1 MTTTTTRR
9 NYCKIMSSLQTL
21 LSAASVFALLVSIPM
36 VAAASASGAGA
47 VFTLPLSHSDMLRTL
62 MKDPTISHNQTT
74 YNHLQL
80 LRNHHFS
87 SLNQIFSKIS
97 LTLPDAIQVSQSGLD
112 LTISQL
118 SCNNLQVHDIQLQH
132 WVKSNT
138 TEMGVTLNV
147 YGLHIDCT
155 YRWEYAW
162 TVFNGAGSGT
172 ATLDDNDQGS
182 NINVPSLSVDLSFF
196 SEDYNYHPP
205 NDVTISN
212 CHAEN
217 MYIADMNFDG
227 DGLGFIGSVV
237 NLFESMLRDTVAN
250 KLRSTACEEL
260 QVVAQG
266 GGADGDGATDTT
278 AAAAPLDK
286 MILLLHDKIET
297 YLTPL
302 DDKLADPLSGEKIA
316 MQQLT
321 EDELSNFVNF
331 QGLEDYAIG
340 GLINTTLV
348 QVRSFL
354 GTESADDDGE
364 QQLRINDYIRNNWL
378 NKTNGRMIIDPSFF
392 PSLGNGDGVIYKG
405 HDMLTETIMTI
416 QSIEIEG
423 LDSISEIDVLRT
435 IGNHTLR
442 NTLKLDYLSIL
453 MEMEVVMKASS
464 KSDAI
469 IVAPDSPPIT
479 ERFTIDFNATDV
491 EIDLSAFLGINM
503 ETLGNLELGPMLH
516 SKNILPC
523 LLSSIDVAKFT
534 GLSLSVGNI
543 DPPRLSGFIDDG
555 IDQLMSSAAISF
567 FEMYERVLI
576 KAMPNFFQSF
586 VRNVTNGFLSD
597 RLSRS
602 KCPTMSEVVDTR
614 YVDFRDL
621 FQSST
626 TDAELFSGSVNVGR
640 YGDVVPRILNLMEDT
655 LLSPDEDGLLA
666 INEMIIAPWTK
677 TQSGLE
683 GEIKF
688 NRTVDLNKEAVTL
701 NIWKAFADNLRLK
714 FSDFRISGLDTFLA
728 PVKVLQPRPSS
739 AYLLENQIRLG
750 VEDKPVEASFKFAIE
765 IGGSNTPLAMNNVL
779 DLQFS
784 MPSVEILAVLFATVR
799 ESRLMNFPLKDITN
813 SSCWMSMIP
822 VSANSSGDNVGMRLD
837 YLDVIFDILAST
849 KCVSCSNVWLEDLNS
864 IVEFLDDNEFISGL
878 QSRALSIGSDIM
890 HGDWMQGLIDKR
902 IIEASRL
909 CPHDES
915 FGSVLPDHVYPTFG
929 GTRSLVDGILYASF
943 PMVQMIAIIIAQKHS
958 GSEISPPVDLE
969 VVAPK
974 NAKLIDFTDLSSIAG
989 WADMA
994 LSYAQNYLG
1003 GTVEISQQLGITS
1016 ILRSTVLN
1024 SNGLLTIPIVDQGFE
1039 AGSFKLSL
1047 NDVALIGLDSF
1058 IMFDILEA
1066 TGPNTFSNSLK
1077 LHRLGVTLKMD
1088 LWFDETNGGNRTAE
1102 SETVTIS
1109 LILNDVEIE
1118 VSVLMAMDQDLLGEL
1133 MIGSLLNTKNVFP
1146 CLLSATHSVGLSEF
1160 VMNVGDIE
1168 EFSISGII
1176 SDETD
1181 QSLQRITSAIF
1192 DKYKQIVLNAWPVF
1206 TSTTARPILH
1216 NILQVLLEDAR
1227 NNHACPKPDTSLQDV
1242 IDFRDLLL
1250 TEERAVALLGQGDSP
1265 YGNLFRSLFSF
1276 LETKMSDTVES
1287 GLSRMNDLVGS
1298 LTRRQSNV
1306 SGDLYYPGY
1315 IFQQELNLDL
1325 NGLNADIELGISDLR
1340 ISNLDS
1346 LGSPI
1351 TVLQP
1356 VLGESSVLNNSAT
1369 IAAGSEALRTEL
1381 RLLFKADGSDLEV
1394 HNDLVMGLN
1403 LMSIEAMLEIL
1414 VEFSESP
1421 FLTFPLRDIMN
1432 LNCWLSTIVTPILD
1446 KYGDRAGEPDTGMAV
1461 KSLAMAVAEAS
1472 LDIDCIECSSPL
1484 IVEMASII
1492 GSKEAIEDTTDA
1504 ANMIFNYISNLLGG
1518 DFTRSKLDRMLA
1530 DADRKCPHSPSYD
1543 SNYSGVKYAEMEA
1556 PKQEESAYG
1565 FLIAIVLVII
1575 ISALVVTLIYVVT
1588 RNVAKR
1594 RHGRWMETLNI
1605 VQKLELAKM
1614 QRKEKERE
1622 TDVNAKM
1629 SSLVRSKEVPL
1640 FFQVFVPVMI
1650 LGNVALF
1657 VSGHLSIAGT
1667 VNISGSFAGEPFN
1680 VDGFYEFSLVK
1691 SLIEMWIAG
1700 ARSLAVIIAIFS
1712 GVWPYTK
1719 QLMVLFIWFVPTKWV
1734 SSKRRSSML
1743 YWLDVLGKWSMVD
1756 VFVFIM
1762 TLASFGISIQSPD
1775 NLSFLPSSLYSIN
1788 MLVVPLWG
1796 LYAYVLAILI
1806 SQLTSHAIIHYHN
1819 KSVSAAVAAQLVEL
1833 NLSSTISCDA
1843 KQELRGHQFKLD
1855 YEASD
1860 KRVAVKRSIDW
1871 VLSGTV
1877 LTLTILVICGC
1888 AFSSFSIE
1896 VFGLV
1901 GLAVESGHQFQ
1912 QAKVSYSIFSLANM
1926 IMDQARYLNTAS
1938 DLVGLGTLAA
1948 LVVITVFLVPL
1959 AQAASLM
1966 AHWFVP
1972 MTKKQRSWNLGL
1984 NEVLYTWQYMEV
1996 YVISIIITSW
2006 QLGGISGHMI
2016 NVYCGALKETFSSL
2030 AYYGILKAE
2039 DAQCF
2044 RVDAIVDSASW
2055 VLVAASI
2062 LLCMLNHFVVG
2073 ASMQKTLDDNIPPE
2087 RRLHTDRWVKSKL
2100 SAETVE
2106 SGGSEEEEFYGIEE
2120 PSVSPVVPRF
2130 TDYYFFATSRIIG
2143 EAVQCNEVETGVA
2156 AFDD

>member
-1 MTTTTTRR
+1 
-9 NYCKIMSSLQTL
+9 
-21 LSAASVFALLVSIPM
+21 
-36 VAAASASGAGA
+36 
-47 VFTLPLSHSDMLRTL
+47 
-62 MKDPTISHNQTT
+62 
-74 YNHLQL
+74 
-80 LRNHHFS
+80 
-87 SLNQIFSKIS
+87 
-97 LTLPDAIQVSQSGLD
+97 
-112 LTISQL
+112 
-118 SCNNLQVHDIQLQH
+118 
-132 WVKSNT
+132 
-138 TEMGVTLNV
+138 
-147 YGLHIDCT
+147 
-155 YRWEYAW
+155 
-162 TVFNGAGSGT
+162 
-172 ATLDDNDQGS
+172 
-182 NINVPSLSVDLSFF
+182 
-196 SEDYNYHPP
+196 
-205 NDVTISN
+205 
-212 CHAEN
+212 
-217 MYIADMNFDG
+217 
-227 DGLGFIGSVV
+227 
-237 NLFESMLRDTVAN
+237 
-250 KLRSTACEEL
+250 
-260 QVVAQG
+260 
-266 GGADGDGATDTT
+266 
-278 AAAAPLDK
+278 
-286 MILLLHDKIET
+286 
-297 YLTPL
+297 
-302 DDKLADPLSGEKIA
+302 
-316 MQQLT
+316 
-321 EDELSNFVNF
+321 
-331 QGLEDYAIG
+331 
-340 GLINTTLV
+340 
-348 QVRSFL
+348 
-354 GTESADDDGE
+354 
-364 QQLRINDYIRNNWL
+364 
-378 NKTNGRMIIDPSFF
+378 
-392 PSLGNGDGVIYKG
+392 
-405 HDMLTETIMTI
+405 
-416 QSIEIEG
+416 
-423 LDSISEIDVLRT
+423 
-435 IGNHTLR
+435 
-442 NTLKLDYLSIL
+442 
-453 MEMEVVMKASS
+453 MKASS

-534 GLSLSVGNI
+534 DLSLSVGNI

-576 KAMPNFFQSF
+576 KAMPIFFQSY

-602 KCPTMSEVVDTR
+602 KCSNMSVTATDAEDVVTR
-614 YVDFRDL
+614 YVDFRDM
-621 FQSST
+621 FQSSAT
-626 TDAELFSGSVNVGR
+626 GAELFSGSKHAGR
-640 YGDVVPRILNLMEDT
+640 YGDVVPRIMNLIENK

-666 INEMIIAPWTK
+666 INDMIIAPWTK
-677 TQSGLE
+677 KQSGLE

-714 FSDFRISGLDTFLA
+714 LSDFRISGLDTFLA

-739 AYLLENQIRLG
+739 AYLFENQIRLG

-784 MPSVEILAVLFATVR
+784 IPSVEVLAVLFATVR
-799 ESRLMNFPLKDITN
+799 ESRLMNFPLKDVTN

-822 VSANSSGDNVGMRLD
+822 VSANSSGVNVGMRLD
-837 YLDVIFDILAST
+837 YLDVIFDVLAST

-878 QSRALSIGSDIM
+878 QSRVLSIGSDIL

-902 IIEASRL
+902 IIKASRQ

-915 FGSVLPDHVYPTFG
+915 FGSALSDHVYPTFG
-929 GTRSLVDGILYASF
+929 GTRNLVDGIVYASF
-943 PMVQMIAIIIAQKHS
+943 PMVQVIAVIIAQKHS

-974 NAKLIDFTDLSSIAG
+974 NVKLIDFTDLSSIAG

-994 LSYAQNYLG
+994 LSYARNYLG
-1003 GTVEISQQLGITS
+1003 GKVENSEELGITS
-1016 ILRSTVLN
+1016 ILKSTVLN

-1047 NDVALIGLDSF
+1047 NDVALIGLDSLT
-1058 IMFDILEA
+1058 MFDILEA
-1066 TGPNTFSNSLK
+1066 TGPNTFSNSLN

-1088 LWFDETNGGNRTAE
+1088 LWFDETNGGNRTTE

-1109 LILNDVEIE
+1109 LILNDVEIG
-1118 VSVLMAMDQDLLGEL
+1118 VSALMAMDQELLGEL

-1146 CLLSATHSVGLSEF
+1146 CLLSATDSVGLSEF
-1160 VMNVGDIE
+1160 VMNVGDID

-1192 DKYKQIVLNAWPVF
+1192 EKYKQIVLNAWPVF
-1206 TSTTARPILH
+1206 TSTTVRPILH

-1242 IDFRDLLL
+1242 LDFRDLFL

-1265 YGNLFRSLFSF
+1265 YGNVFRTLYSF
-1276 LETKMSDTVES
+1276 LESKMSDTDES
-1287 GLSRMNDLVGS
+1287 GLSQINDLVGS

-1315 IFQQELNLDL
+1315 IFQQDLNLDL
-1325 NGLNADIELGISDLR
+1325 NGLNADVELGVSDLK

-1351 TVLQP
+1351 TVLRP
-1356 VLGESSVLNNSAT
+1356 VSEESSVLNNSAT
-1369 IAAGSEALRTEL
+1369 IAAGSKALRAEL
-1381 RLLFKADGSDLEV
+1381 RLSFKANGSDLEV

-1403 LMSIEAMLEIL
+1403 LKSIEAMLEIL
-1414 VEFSESP
+1414 VQISESP
-1421 FLTFPLRDIMN
+1421 FLTFPLRNIMN

-1446 KYGDRAGEPDTGMAV
+1446 KYGDRAGEPDSGMTV

-1484 IVEMASII
+1484 IVEMASIV
-1492 GSKEAIEDTTDA
+1492 GSEEAIEDTTDA

-1543 SNYSGVKYAEMEA
+1543 SNYAGVSYAEMEA

-1575 ISALVVTLIYVVT
+1575 ISALVVSLVYVIT
-1588 RNVAKR
+1588 RNIAKR

-1605 VQKLELAKM
+1605 VQKLELATM

-1622 TDVNAKM
+1622 KDLNSRM

-1640 FFQVFVPVMI
+1640 FFQVFVPVVI

-1775 NLSFLPSSLYSIN
+1775 NMSFLPSSLYSIN

-1796 LYAYVLAILI
+1796 IYAYVLAILI
-1806 SQLTSHAIIHYHN
+1806 SQLTSHAIIHYQN
-1819 KSVSAAVAAQLVEL
+1819 KSVSAAVAAQEAEL
-1833 NLSSTISCDA
+1833 NLSPNTSDTTE
-1843 KQELRGHQFKLD
+1843 ELRSHQFKLD

-1860 KRVAVKRSIDW
+1860 KRVVVKRSIDW
-1871 VLSGTV
+1871 VLSGIV
-1877 LTLTILVICGC
+1877 LALTILVICGC

-1901 GLAVESGHQFQ
+1901 GLAVESGNQFKE
-1912 QAKVSYSIFSLANM
+1912 AKVSYSIFSLANM

-1938 DLVGLGTLAA
+1938 NLVGLGILAA
-1948 LVVITVFLVPL
+1948 VVVITVFLVPL
-1959 AQAASLM
+1959 AQVASLM

-1972 MTKKQRSWNLGL
+1972 MTKKQSSWNIGL
-1984 NEVLYTWQYMEV
+1984 NEV
-1996 YVISIIITSW
+1996 YVISIIITAW
-2006 QLGGISGHMI
+2006 QLGGISGLMV
-2016 NVYCGALKETFSSL
+2016 NVYCGALKGTFSSL

-2044 RVDAIVDSASW
+2044 RVDAIVDGASW

-2073 ASMQKTLDDNIPPE
+2073 ASMQKTLDDDVPPE
-2087 RRLHTDRWVKSKL
+2087 QRLHTDRWVQSKRV

-2106 SGGSEEEEFYGIEE
+2106 TGGSEEEEEFYGIEE
-2120 PSVSPVVPRF
+2120 PIVSPVSPRF
-2130 TDYYFFATSRIIG
+2130 TDFYFFVTSRIVD
-2143 EAVQCNEVETGVA
+2143 EDYQCNGVVTGVA
-2156 AFDD
+2156 TFDK